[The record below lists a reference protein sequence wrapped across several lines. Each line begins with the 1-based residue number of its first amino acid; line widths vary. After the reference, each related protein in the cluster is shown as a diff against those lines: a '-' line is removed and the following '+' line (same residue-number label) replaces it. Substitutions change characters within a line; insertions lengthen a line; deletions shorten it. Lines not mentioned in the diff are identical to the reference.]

1 MMNIWTIAAKEIRD
15 GTRNRWIVVITL
27 IMAGLALLL
36 ALLGSA
42 PTGTTSVSPL
52 SVTIV
57 SLSSLSIFF
66 IPLIALLLAYDAI
79 VGEAERGTLL
89 LLLAHPVARWQVV
102 VGKFCGHLV
111 LLATAI
117 LIGYGIAGF
126 TISFVSDGAI
136 AGPVLASFVRLL
148 VSSIAL
154 GAIFL
159 ALGYLISAGV
169 GERGTAAAIA
179 IGVWLLFVLLYDM
192 GMLALLAAD
201 GGQTISQQLVTWL
214 LLANPTDAYRM
225 FNLTGDNQTATL
237 SGMAGLSA
245 RLQVPTYVLV
255 ALMMT
260 WIFVPLVMSCL
271 VFRRRQL

>member
-1 MMNIWTIAAKEIRD
+1 MKNIWTIGLKEIRD
-15 GTRNRWIVVITL
+15 GTRNRWILMITL
-27 IMAGLALLL
+27 IMTGLALML

-42 PTGTTSVSPL
+42 PTGTTSISPL

-111 LLATAI
+111 LLGIAI
-117 LIGYGIAGF
+117 LVGYGIAGLA
-126 TISFVSDGAI
+126 ISFAGEEAI
-136 AGPVLASFVRLL
+136 ADGVRVSFLRLL
-148 VSSIAL
+148 VSSVML

-159 ALGYLISAGV
+159 ALGYLISAAV
-169 GERGTAAAIA
+169 SERGTAAAIA

-201 GGQTISQQLVTWL
+201 GGQTINQRLVTWL

-225 FNLTGDNQTATL
+225 FNLTGDTQTALL

-245 RLQVPTYVLV
+245 RLQVSTT
-255 ALMMT
+255 ALMTLMVG
-260 WIFVPLVMSCL
+260 WILVPLVVSCL
-271 VFRRRQL
+271 IFRRRQL

>member
-1 MMNIWTIAAKEIRD
+1 MNNIRTIAAKEIRD
-15 GTRNRWIVVITL
+15 GTRNRWILMITF

-102 VGKFCGHLV
+102 IGKFCGHLV

-117 LIGYGIAGF
+117 LVGYGLAGLV
-126 TISFVSDGAI
+126 ISLSGEADITASVRD
-136 AGPVLASFVRLL
+136 SFVRLL
-148 VSSIAL
+148 ISSVML

-159 ALGYLISAGV
+159 ALGYLISAAV

-179 IGVWLLFVLLYDM
+179 IGVWLVLVLLYDM
-192 GMLALLAAD
+192 GMLAMLAAD
-201 GGQTISQQLVTWL
+201 GGQTIDQRVVTWM

-225 FNLTGDNQTATL
+225 FNLTGDAQTALL
-237 SGMAGLSA
+237 SGMSGLSA
-245 RLQVPTYVLV
+245 RLQVPVAALVGLMTGWILIPLLV
-255 ALMMT
+255 A
-260 WIFVPLVMSCL
+260 CL
-271 VFRRRQL
+271 IFRRRQL